1 MGSWALF
8 LKYQGR
14 VWWSCTYRHSVRPT
28 LRPSVP
34 QPPLRPVAVK
44 RWLHFLV
51 LFNAF
56 SRERPAERLCIRS
69 TWAFSVRPLHRSLA
83 PHRFSTLS
91 ASPDLLHQLFVITV
105 IWTTCRWPPTHQT
118 QMTSFPLYKTLNCF
132 QVLSMIAFSGWPLG
146 SRALVLAKAHLN
158 H

>member
-14 VWWSCTYRHSVRPT
+14 AWWSCTYRHPVRPST
-28 LRPSVP
+28 
-34 QPPLRPVAVK
+34 PLPHPNSGSTAVK
-44 RWLHFLV
+44 RRLHFLV

-56 SRERPAERLCIRS
+56 SHEWPAERLCIRS
-69 TWAFSVRPLHRSLA
+69 TWSLLIRTHSFLLLPSHFSP
-83 PHRFSTLS
+83 FS

-132 QVLSMIAFSGWPLG
+132 QVLSMIAFSGWLLG
-146 SRALVLAKAHLN
+146 SQALVLAKAHLN